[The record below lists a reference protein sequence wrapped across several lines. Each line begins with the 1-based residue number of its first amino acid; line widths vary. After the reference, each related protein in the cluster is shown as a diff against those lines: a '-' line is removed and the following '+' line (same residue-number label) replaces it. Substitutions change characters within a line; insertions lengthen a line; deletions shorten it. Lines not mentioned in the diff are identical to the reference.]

1 VVQEN
6 PIYNINRFVL
16 QESGDFTWRESDCEE
31 LVGSN
36 TNLLHPFI
44 SLAEVRRDTASYR
57 TLG

>member
-6 PIYNINRFVL
+6 PIYKSTVL
-16 QESGDFTWRESDCEE
+16 FYKKVGYFTWRESDCEE